1 MSGENY
7 NRNTLRADGLIP
19 PLGLRFRLTAGQRLL
34 PSFFIIG
41 VQKGGT
47 SAMSEYLSAHPQL
60 VRPQRKDIY
69 FFNNEENFAKGMR
82 WYRAHFAHP
91 LYCTFKQWR
100 TGIKVKT
107 TFDATPNY
115 FAAPGTAARLHSL
128 FPDAQFVLLLR
139 NPVHRAWSNWRMNRR
154 HGFEPLDFEEALQAE
169 NARLAAEDQYAASHG
184 THSYV
189 RQRLGYRTNGL
200 YAAQLREWLQYFPAS
215 RFFIRT
221 TEEMEADT
229 AGVYNALT
237 DFLALD
243 RYNGVPF
250 IRHNEGGER
259 EKMPQHLRE
268 ELCRFFAPHN
278 RELELLLGRHM
289 NWEE

>member
-1 MSGENY
+1 MSSENY
-7 NRNTLRADGLIP
+7 NRNVLRAEGLIP
-19 PLGLRFRLTAGQRLL
+19 PPGLRLRLTAEQRML

-69 FFNNEENFAKGMR
+69 FFNNAENYAKGMR

-91 LYCTFKQWR
+91 FYSLLKQWR
-100 TGIKVKT
+100 TGTKVKT

-115 FAAPGTAARLHSL
+115 FAAPGAAERLHTF
-128 FPDAQFVLLLR
+128 FPDAKLVLLLR
-139 NPVHRAWSNWRMNRR
+139 NPVQRAWSNWRMNRR
-154 HGFEPLDFEEALQAE
+154 HGFEPLGFEEALQAE
-169 NARLAAEDQYAASHG
+169 HARIAAEDRYAVDHG

-189 RQRLGYRTNGL
+189 RQRMGYRTNGV
-200 YAAQLREWLQYFPAS
+200 YVNFMREWLQYFPAG
-215 RFFIRT
+215 RFFICT

-229 AGVYNALT
+229 ARVYQALT
-237 DFLALD
+237 DFLELD
-243 RYNGVPF
+243 RFNGVQF

-259 EKMPQHLRE
+259 DKMPQQVYE
-268 ELCRFFAPHN
+268 ELSRFFAPHN
-278 RELELLLGRHM
+278 RELEQLLGRKM